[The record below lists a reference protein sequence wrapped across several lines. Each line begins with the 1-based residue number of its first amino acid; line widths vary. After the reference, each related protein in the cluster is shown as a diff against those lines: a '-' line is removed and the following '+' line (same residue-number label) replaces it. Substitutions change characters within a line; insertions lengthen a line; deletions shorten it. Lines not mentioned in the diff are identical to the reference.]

1 MNKKS
6 FTSPLLKNDG
16 WKQALPA
23 VISIGI
29 GLLTGCVI
37 ILAVAAADPEISLKS
52 GLEAVKIILF
62 GTFTKGRDTAGDL
75 VFSLSE
81 SNAGDL
87 LFRSMPVIMTGLSV
101 AFAFKSGLFN
111 IGAAGQYLM
120 GTAATL
126 ITALSLPQSLP
137 RWLVWLIAFL
147 CGMAAGALWGVIP
160 GVLKAYLNIN
170 EVLSCIMTNWIAANT
185 VTWIFEKSPLRN
197 AAQSGKIGYIMP
209 TSMAG
214 VSTAKLGL
222 DRLFPNS
229 QVNGG
234 IVVAIIFALGVY
246 ILLSKTV
253 PGFENRICGSNR
265 EAARYAGINEKRLTV
280 FSMAFAGALAAGGAA
295 LYYLSGG
302 TEFYWSTYQSLPKE
316 GFNGIPVAL
325 LASNNPLAV
334 IFTGCFMSSLSVAG
348 QQIKNLTSYNEFI
361 TDIVIAVIVY
371 LSAFSFFISRMIASK
386 KRKEVG

>member
-62 GTFTKGRDTAGDL
+62 GTFTKGRDAAGDL

-386 KRKEVG
+386 KRKTNY

>member
-62 GTFTKGRDTAGDL
+62 GTFTKGRDAAGDL

-111 IGAAGQYLM
+111 IGAAGQYLL